1 MVLKI
6 VRCGNDNCQ
15 PAKISNLN
23 GFMITNFN
31 PLSFKMLTI
40 NQKIF
45 HQEMIKIVQTR
56 AGPIL
61 TLTFYSILLSHSQKR
76 LLS

>member
-6 VRCGNDNCQ
+6 VRCGNDYCQ

-23 GFMITNFN
+23 GFMIVYILNDIGSK
-31 PLSFKMLTI
+31 LAI
-40 NQKIF
+40 NQKMF
-45 HQEMIKIVQTR
+45 HQEMIKIVQTG